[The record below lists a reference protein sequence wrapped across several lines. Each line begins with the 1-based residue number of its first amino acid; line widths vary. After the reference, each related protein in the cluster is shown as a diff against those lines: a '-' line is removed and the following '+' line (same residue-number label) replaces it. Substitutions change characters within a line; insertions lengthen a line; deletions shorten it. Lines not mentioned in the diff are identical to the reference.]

1 MQYSYSIER
10 DNYGEAGKAS
20 SNIKQTLKLLDIDG
34 SILRRIAVAS
44 YEAEI
49 NMIIHSYGGNIT
61 MDILEEGIVKLAFID
76 CGPGIP
82 DVEKAMQPGYSTA
95 SEKAREFGFGAGMG
109 LVNIKRVSDSF
120 QLDTSPCGTTL
131 RIAFNL

>member
-61 MDILEEGIVKLAFID
+61 MDILEEGIVNLAFID

>member
-1 MQYSYSIER
+1 MKYTYSIER

-20 SNIKQTLKLLDIDG
+20 SNIKKTLKLLGIDV

-61 MDILEEGIVKLAFID
+61 MEINDEGVVELSFID
-76 CGPGIP
+76 CGPGIK
-82 DVEKAMQPGYSTA
+82 DVKEAMQPGFSTA

-109 LVNIKRVSDSF
+109 LVNIKRVSDQF
-120 QLDTSPCGTTL
+120 QLTTSPQGTQL